1 MQKRKSFREIARECN
16 VSAATV
22 SRIANGIGSFKEET
36 RDQVMSRLLQEG
48 YEIEQKS
55 DAVSLKRIALVA
67 TDLSNEIFCNITQ
80 HLKEYLMEKNCLL
93 SIYVENRNQ
102 DYLIQEI
109 QNSRLQGLLFLSTP
123 FEPSEYESPLPAV
136 HILSGQ

>member
-55 DAVSLKRIALVA
+55 DAVSLKRIDTASERIS
-67 TDLSNEIFCNITQ
+67 DGKELS
-80 HLKEYLMEKNCLL
+80 
-93 SIYVENRNQ
+93 
-102 DYLIQEI
+102 
-109 QNSRLQGLLFLSTP
+109 
-123 FEPSEYESPLPAV
+123 AV
-136 HILSGQ
+136 HICRKPESGLSDPGNPGFTSPGADLSKYPLRALRIRIPAAGRAHFVRAGKGQL